1 MVVEEMCGSKFGN
14 RCCFFFGGRILRFF
28 HTCFALHPFARHKF
42 RAGFICG
49 AEGRDGHSSATS
61 SNRKHYRLDSQRF
74 VGNTIPHQTKQRKST
89 KLYIVSIV
97 IHQSTLKYSH
107 DFTPFFRWIWISD
120 DSLQEMRW
128 NVRRFQ
134 RWQVRHVGN
143 FVAVDGFGWWQFAGH
158 LERAEAPSQA
168 TENWPSDMWNSVKSL
183 VFFFFLKC
191 SFSSCFRACGI
202 GFPLLL
208 AVSQPPLPGPV
219 SVKPNPG
226 VTPSHPMASTAR
238 FNSEEGFPV
247 RKTQWC
253 FCGNLQSRKFGK
265 KKVDTWCC
273 LTWTLR
279 HLLMLKFL
287 PRDLVGD

>member
-14 RCCFFFGGRILRFF
+14 RCCLFFGGRILRFF

-143 FVAVDGFGWWQFAGH
+143 FVAAAVDGFGWWQFAGH

-168 TENWPSDMWNSVKSL
+168 TENWPSWN
-183 VFFFFLKC
+183 
-191 SFSSCFRACGI
+191 
-202 GFPLLL
+202 
-208 AVSQPPLPGPV
+208 
-219 SVKPNPG
+219 
-226 VTPSHPMASTAR
+226 
-238 FNSEEGFPV
+238 
-247 RKTQWC
+247 
-253 FCGNLQSRKFGK
+253 
-265 KKVDTWCC
+265 
-273 LTWTLR
+273 
-279 HLLMLKFL
+279 
-287 PRDLVGD
+287 